1 MPDTS
6 SAHIN
11 EPLRNRLPRS
21 FFEGNDVVATAGAL
35 LGKRLCTHIDGTF
48 VAGRIVET
56 EAYAAVGDKACHAH
70 LGRFTKRTRTMFEP
84 GGTAYIYLCYGIHH
98 LFNIVCN
105 VKGTPDAV
113 LIRAV
118 EPLHGEDVM
127 LRRRNMEKPKR
138 KLTAGPGILSQA
150 LGITKKLN
158 EEDLCASEQLWISH
172 EEQGFRLPG
181 PQEIETGPR
190 VGIDFAG
197 EDAQLPW
204 RFWIKGTKWKSPA
217 K

>member
-1 MPDTS
+1 MSDS
-6 SAHIN
+6 SSELIK
-11 EPLRNRLPRS
+11 ETLDKRLPRS
-21 FFEGNDVVATAGAL
+21 FFDGENVVSTASAL
-35 LGKRLCTHIDGTF
+35 LGKRLCTYIDGEFT
-48 VAGRIVET
+48 AGRIVET

-70 LGRFTKRTRTMFEP
+70 LGRFTKRTKTMYEP

-118 EPLHGEDVM
+118 EPLHGNDVM
-127 LRRRNMEKPKR
+127 LRRRNMEKQKR
-138 KLTAGPGILSQA
+138 NLTAGPGILSQA

-158 EEDLCASEQLWISH
+158 EEDICHSEQLWVCR
-172 EEQGFRLPG
+172 EEEDFILPKTD
-181 PQEIETGPR
+181 EIETGPR
-190 VGIDFAG
+190 VGIGYAG
-197 EDAQLPW
+197 DDVHLPW
-204 RFWIKGTKWKSPA
+204 RFWINGTKWKSPA

>member
-1 MPDTS
+1 MPEILPEL
-6 SAHIN
+6 IN
-11 EPLRNRLPRS
+11 ETLNKRLSRS
-21 FFEGNDVVATAGAL
+21 FYESDDVVSTASAL
-35 LGKRLCTHIDGTF
+35 LGKRLCSYVDGRLTI
-48 VAGRIVET
+48 GRIVET

-70 LGRFTKRTRTMFEP
+70 LGRFTKRTKTMYEP

-98 LFNIVCN
+98 LLNIVCN
-105 VKGTPDAV
+105 VEGTPDAV

-127 LRRRNMEKPKR
+127 LQRRNMEKPKR
-138 KLTAGPGILSQA
+138 NLTAGPGILSQA

-158 EEDLCASEQLWISH
+158 EEDVCHSEELWVCG
-172 EEQGFRLPG
+172 EEDDYRLP
-181 PQEIETGPR
+181 QSAEIETGPR
-190 VGIDFAG
+190 VGIGYAG
-197 EDAQLPW
+197 DDVHLPW

>member
-1 MPDTS
+1 MPDSS
-6 SAHIN
+6 SALIK
-11 EPLRNRLPRS
+11 ETLEKRLSRS
-21 FFEGNDVVATAGAL
+21 FFEGDDVVSIASAL
-35 LGKRLCTHIDGTF
+35 LGKRLCSYIDGELT
-48 VAGRIVET
+48 VGRIVET
-56 EAYAAVGDKACHAH
+56 EAYAAVGDQACHAH
-70 LGRFTKRTRTMFEP
+70 LGRFTKRTKTMFEP

-118 EPLHGEDVM
+118 EPLHGKEVM
-127 LRRRNMEKPKR
+127 LRRRKMQKPKR

-158 EEDLCASEQLWISH
+158 EENLCHSEELWVCR
-172 EEQGFRLPG
+172 EEDDFILPQSG
-181 PQEIETGPR
+181 DIETGPR